1 MAKKKRRKKTY
12 KTWYSRLAMK
22 DIITPQEYDEAHKKP
37 SPRELQELDA
47 WMDTLEMVGA
57 RRLREIARQ
66 ASPDPRETLEEGI

>member
-1 MAKKKRRKKTY
+1 MAKKRRKKTY
-12 KTWYSRLAMK
+12 KVWRERLRRMK
-22 DIITPQEYDEAHKKP
+22 DVITPQEYDEAHKKP